1 MIEIVRAEEK
11 HIPEIVRLW
20 EEFMDFHKDIDPRF
34 PMRKDAPLIWGKHL
48 ATLMTSD
55 DTHIL
60 VALGGGH
67 AVGFSISM
75 LDKYPPIFQRET
87 CGFIAAVA
95 ITAAYRRKG
104 VGQKMLVE
112 ILAWF
117 RSKGVE
123 RVELTTTAQN
133 AVASSF
139 WQKQGFKIYMHR
151 LYREIA

>member
-1 MIEIVRAEEK
+1 MIQIVRAEEK
-11 HIPEIVRLW
+11 RIPQIVKLW

-48 ATLMTSD
+48 ATLMNSE
-55 DTHIL
+55 DTHVL
-60 VALGGGH
+60 VALDGGR

-75 LDKYPPIFQRET
+75 LDKYPPVFQRET
-87 CGFIAAVA
+87 CGFIAAMA
-95 ITAAYRRKG
+95 ITATCRRKG
-104 VGQKMLVE
+104 VGQKMVVE

>member
-1 MIEIVRAEEK
+1 MV
-11 HIPEIVRLW
+11 
-20 EEFMDFHKDIDPRF
+20 
-34 PMRKDAPLIWGKHL
+34 
-48 ATLMTSD
+48 
-55 DTHIL
+55 
-60 VALGGGH
+60 
-67 AVGFSISM
+67 
-75 LDKYPPIFQRET
+75 
-87 CGFIAAVA
+87 
-95 ITAAYRRKG
+95 
-104 VGQKMLVE
+104 VE